1 MGTAFAGTAFAGTA
15 FTGTAFMGTA
25 FTGTAFTLIACI
37 LLFYHY
43 IMDLSTV
50 KCRIGAKFLAFIPQ
64 NHPKIQKS
72 CRLDPIYGYAKQQKS
87 LRNSEYGLSY
97 GKDQLHSL

>member
-1 MGTAFAGTAFAGTA
+1 MLIACIRIAFAGTVFTGTVFTGTAFAGTA

-72 CRLDPIYGYAKQQKS
+72 CRLDPAARG
-87 LRNSEYGLSY
+87 
-97 GKDQLHSL
+97 

>member
-1 MGTAFAGTAFAGTA
+1 MLIACIRIALAGTAFAGTAFTGTA

-72 CRLDPIYGYAKQQKS
+72 CRSDPAARG
-87 LRNSEYGLSY
+87 
-97 GKDQLHSL
+97 